1 MKKETKINL
10 NICPK
15 CNSRA
20 TKFFNIGKEFPNECQ
35 LCKTEYSEKN
45 YLEIKKEEK
54 KWTKLKSMYASVINV
69 N

>member
-45 YLEIKKEEK
+45 YLEIKKEVK
-54 KWTKLKSMYASVINV
+54 K
-69 N
+69 

>member
-1 MKKETKINL
+1 MHKERLTMKKETKINL

-54 KWTKLKSMYASVINV
+54 K
-69 N
+69 